1 MQVDTNQPARHV
13 ETPSARFIFGST
25 RGMRVLREKIE
36 QAIDDDLPVLLEG
49 ESGTGKEVVS
59 QFVHTRSGRRNGPFL
74 KLNCAAISPELLEG
88 EMFGYGRGGVAKLSR
103 ESVGAICGGTLF
115 LDQIVSMDLSVQ
127 RRLLQVLRSGGFRR
141 HNMSSDEPV
150 NARFVA
156 ATNVDAETAARNGAF
171 MPELLGC
178 FVHRMRLLPLRDRKE
193 DIPELCEYLLERF
206 AREFGR
212 SVPRISSHVLE
223 AFEQWKWPGNIRE
236 LENWI
241 ARIVIFGAEEV
252 IDLDFSRQLLAS
264 QEREIRS
271 QHVTKMKMGR
281 ARRLRRH
288 A

>member
-1 MQVDTNQPARHV
+1 MQVDTNQPAPHV
-13 ETPSARFIFGST
+13 DTPSARFIFGST
-25 RGMRVLREKIE
+25 RGMRELREKIE
-36 QAIDDDLPVLLEG
+36 RAIDDDLPVLLEG

-74 KLNCAAISPELLEG
+74 RLNCAAISAELLEG
-88 EMFGYGRGGVAKLSR
+88 EMFGYGRGGVAELSG
-103 ESVGAICGGTLF
+103 ESVGATCGGTLF

-127 RRLLQVLRSGGFRR
+127 RRLLQVLRSGRFLQ
-141 HNMSSDEPV
+141 HNTSNDKQV

-156 ATNVDAETAARNGAF
+156 ATNVDAEAAARNGTF

-212 SVPRISSHVLE
+212 SVPHISSRVLE

-252 IDLDFSRQLLAS
+252 IDLDFNRQLLAS

-281 ARRLRRH
+281 ARRLRRQV
-288 A
+288 